1 VSENPAESK
10 GVGMSAK
17 LRAFVRDLD
26 PQTLQDLQQ
35 TVDAEIDGRQ
45 EKTAFRVEDIHAR
58 MSPEEKALA
67 ASEIARVLREQN

>member
-1 VSENPAESK
+1 MSENPAESK

>member
-1 VSENPAESK
+1 MSENPAESK

-26 PQTLQDLQQ
+26 PKTLQDLQQ
-35 TVDAEIDGRQ
+35 TVEAEIDGRQ

>member
-26 PQTLQDLQQ
+26 PKTLQDLQQ
-35 TVDAEIDGRQ
+35 TVEAEIDGRQ